1 VEPIIANTECGYSP
15 RCSTPGSGGVVR
27 ISPLQLVSFHNRSA
41 YLSSQPNPAAS
52 YIGPQP
58 GTLTAKTG
66 TKSMKVNRQV
76 SPPPNLY
83 IYQILSKTNSGT
95 VASSTRT
102 VDVVPRV
109 KIVQWQNSTWILG
122 ISGRLKHTTYL
133 IFRYVRP
140 LIVTVGSS

>member
-1 VEPIIANTECGYSP
+1 M
-15 RCSTPGSGGVVR
+15 R

-109 KIVQWQNSTWILG
+109 KIVQWQNSTWTPG
-122 ISGRLKHTTYL
+122 VSGRPKHTTYL
-133 IFRYVRP
+133 ISRYVRSH